1 MRTSTTVKPVI
12 VTAADAKY
20 FVPLQYLVNS
30 VRCNYPNRRVI
41 CVDLGLTNKQRIW
54 LKRKDIR
61 VRSIPK
67 LIIDSHIPDWQ
78 KWNKPQYIKA
88 VNERKLI
95 WIDSDCILL
104 DKIDW
109 LDRHTVHNGLITF
122 ADTAALDSYGKVKG
136 NECLRNKN
144 SLGVFKDNE
153 YPNNGV
159 IGLNL
164 TKSADKK
171 FLLDWIN
178 NTKKPINRNSA
189 ACYDQGI
196 FQLTLEEQNKTD
208 CVLKDSRYN
217 YPIVNTEDI
226 QNVYDFQRTL
236 FTLKKDG
243 VKIVHFINKHIFDH
257 IKFDPKIMNSL
268 KRRFIDEEGNV
279 LSESI
284 RRDIFIPS

>member
-1 MRTSTTVKPVI
+1 MRTVIQPII
-12 VTAADAKY
+12 VTAADSKY

-30 VRCNYPNRRVI
+30 IRSNYKNRRVV
-41 CVDLGLTNKQRIW
+41 CVDLGLTSKQVTW
-54 LKRKDIR
+54 LKRYDIR

-67 LIIDSHIPDWQ
+67 LIIDEHIPDWQ

-109 LDRHTVHNGLITF
+109 LDRYVVHNGLITF
-122 ADTAALDSYGKVKG
+122 ADTAAIKTYGKIKG
-136 NECLRNKN
+136 NECVKN
-144 SLGVFKDNE
+144 DNSIGIFKDNE

-164 TKSADKK
+164 NKSPDKK

-178 NTKKPINRNSA
+178 NTKKPFNRDAA
-189 ACYDQGI
+189 ACFDQGI

-217 YPIVNTEDI
+217 YPIVNINNI
-226 QNVYDFQRTL
+226 QNIYDFQQTL
-236 FTLKKDG
+236 FHLKKDG
-243 VKIVHFINKHIFDH
+243 VKIAHFINKMSYIRY
-257 IKFDPKIMNSL
+257 DPKIINSL
-268 KRRFIDEEGNV
+268 KRRFVDEEGNV
-279 LSESI
+279 LSETI